1 MLQLRDDHY
10 GNPYKYGQNVGD
22 IRGFFGSLTQQFQ
35 NNPAATQIGG
45 QIGLA
50 ALGVPP
56 GLTSS
61 IGGMGGSG
69 GLSGLL
75 GGLMGGNQQQGPVYQ
90 QQPDYM
96 PYILIGGALLAV
108 VLLKK

>member
-10 GNPYKYGQNVGD
+10 GNPSKYGQNVGD
-22 IRGFFGSLTQQFQ
+22 IRGFFSSLTQQFQ

-56 GLTSS
+56 GAL
-61 IGGMGGSG
+61 GGMGGSG
-69 GLSGLL
+69 GIGGLL
-75 GGLMGGNQQQGPVYQ
+75 GGLMGGNQQQGPVFQ

-96 PYILIGGALLAV
+96 PYILIGGAILAI